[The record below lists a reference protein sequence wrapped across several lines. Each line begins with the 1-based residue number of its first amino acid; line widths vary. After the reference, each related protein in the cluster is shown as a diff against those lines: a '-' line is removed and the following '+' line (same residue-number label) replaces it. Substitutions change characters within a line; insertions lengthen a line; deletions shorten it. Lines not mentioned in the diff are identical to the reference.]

1 MNKQDNYSSGVVQKK
16 KVIHLTEY
24 DIDILMGAL
33 ASSKKAFKDMNL
45 TGLVVDIAQLQ
56 SKIRKQTK

>member
-1 MNKQDNYSSGVVQKK
+1 MKDNYSSEVVVRKK
-16 KVIHLTEY
+16 KIIHLTEY

-33 ASSKKAFKDMNL
+33 ASSKTAYKKMDL